1 MAAVAETMAE
11 PRDRIWDE
19 VSEMG
24 LEKYVADMDH
34 DGFCTLPPEIANPN
48 NLAERM
54 LNALVDLAEKRN
66 GERPDLETGATHA
79 YQPKFLYGAKNERY
93 GRSQLKDQTPAL
105 KSPADLGKE
114 DSPFGDRMHSIFYED
129 PVFAEA
135 LMNPAMLTMVTYLLG
150 YSAVLSNMG
159 CWMKGPCKSNF
170 PLHTDCGGMPSPL
183 PQQAYAAQCTY
194 LLTDFNRENGATCL
208 VPGSH
213 RWNRNPIGNEKT
225 LLPYEE
231 GGSEQAVAC
240 DAPAGSIVIWHGNA
254 WHGAFNRTAP
264 GIRVS
269 VTVYFNRPFM
279 RPLEDFIDK
288 IPEKMF
294 EEMLDKYGPRV
305 AMVLQHGC
313 VPGYSTQ
320 GDRVSYTARADQY
333 IDAYEQAAG
342 VKTRN
347 KSDPYH

>member
-1 MAAVAETMAE
+1 
-11 PRDRIWDE
+11 
-19 VSEMG
+19 
-24 LEKYVADMDH
+24 
-34 DGFCTLPPEIANPN
+34 
-48 NLAERM
+48 
-54 LNALVDLAEKRN
+54 
-66 GERPDLETGATHA
+66 
-79 YQPKFLYGAKNERY
+79 
-93 GRSQLKDQTPAL
+93 
-105 KSPADLGKE
+105 
-114 DSPFGDRMHSIFYED
+114 MHSIFYED

-135 LMNPAMLTMVTYLLG
+135 LMNPAMLAMVTYLLG

-194 LLTDFNRENGATCL
+194 LLTDFDRDNGATCL

-213 RWNRNPIGNEKT
+213 RWNRNPIGDEKT
-225 LLPYEE
+225 LLPYEQ
-231 GGSEQAVAC
+231 GGKEQAVAC

-254 WHGAFNRTAP
+254 WHGAFNRTTP

-288 IPEKMF
+288 IPEGMLD
-294 EEMLDKYGPRV
+294 EMIDKYGPRV

-320 GDRVSYTARADQY
+320 GDRVSYTARADKY
-333 IDAYEQAAG
+333 IDAYEKVAR
-342 VKTRN
+342 VRTRN

>member
-1 MAAVAETMAE
+1 MAAVLAE
-11 PRDRIWDE
+11 PRNHIWDE
-19 VSEMG
+19 ITELG

-54 LNALVDLAEKRN
+54 LEALVDLAEKRN

-135 LMNPAMLTMVTYLLG
+135 LMNPAMLAMVTYLLG

-194 LLTDFNRENGATCL
+194 LLTDFSRGERCD
-208 VPGSH
+208 VPRTGESQVEPQPH
-213 RWNRNPIGNEKT
+213 WQGKT

-240 DAPAGSIVIWHGNA
+240 EAPAGSIVIWHGNA

-269 VTVYFNRPFM
+269 VTVYFNGRSCARWRTSSTRSPRRCSRRCSTSTGHGSRWCCSTAAFRVTRPRATACRTPRERISTSM
-279 RPLEDFIDK
+279 LMNRP
-288 IPEKMF
+288 
-294 EEMLDKYGPRV
+294 
-305 AMVLQHGC
+305 
-313 VPGYSTQ
+313 PG
-320 GDRVSYTARADQY
+320 
-333 IDAYEQAAG
+333 
-342 VKTRN
+342 
-347 KSDPYH
+347 

>member
-1 MAAVAETMAE
+1 MAAVAIAAE
-11 PRDRIWDE
+11 PRDHAWNDVCE
-19 VSEMG
+19 LG
-24 LEKYVADMDH
+24 LEKYVADMDFQ
-34 DGFCTLPPEIANPN
+34 GFCTIPPEIANPN

-54 LNALVDLAEKRN
+54 LNALLDIAEKRN

-79 YQPKFLYGAKNERY
+79 YQPQMLYGAKNERY
-93 GRSQLKDQTPAL
+93 GRSELKDQTPAL

-129 PVFAEA
+129 EVFAEA
-135 LMNPAMLTMVTYLLG
+135 LMNPPLLAMVTYLLG

-183 PQQAYAAQCTY
+183 PSQAYAAQCTY
-194 LLTDFNRENGATCL
+194 LLTDFTRENGATCL

-213 RWNRNPIGNEKT
+213 KLNRNPIGNEKT

-231 GGSEQAVAC
+231 GGKEQAVAC

-269 VTVYFNRPFM
+269 VTVYFCRQVL
-279 RPLEDFIDK
+279 RPLEDFIGK
-288 IPEKMF
+288 VPEKML
-294 EEMLDKYGPRV
+294 EEMIDKYGPRV
-305 AMVLQHGC
+305 ALVLQQGC
-313 VPGYSTQ
+313 IPGYSTQ
-320 GDRVSYTARADQY
+320 GDRVGDTARAEKYLQ
-333 IDAYEQAAG
+333 AYEETAG
-342 VKTRN
+342 VRMRN

>member
-1 MAAVAETMAE
+1 MAAAAETLAA

-19 VSEMG
+19 ISEMG
-24 LEKYVADMDH
+24 LKSTSRIWTTTASAHFRGDRQSQQSRRTDARCAGGSRGEAQRRASRSRDRRDACLSTQV
-34 DGFCTLPPEIANPN
+34 PVRRE
-48 NLAERM
+48 ER
-54 LNALVDLAEKRN
+54 AV
-66 GERPDLETGATHA
+66 RPV
-79 YQPKFLYGAKNERY
+79 
-93 GRSQLKDQTPAL
+93 QLKDQTPAL

-135 LMNPAMLTMVTYLLG
+135 LMNPPMLAMVTYLLG

-213 RWNRNPIGNEKT
+213 RWNRNPIGDEKT
-225 LLPYEE
+225 LLPLRRGRQRASRRLRRP
-231 GGSEQAVAC
+231 GGLYRHLARQRLARRVQS
-240 DAPAGSIVIWHGNA
+240 
-254 WHGAFNRTAP
+254 HGARDSRQRDGLLQPAVHASP
-264 GIRVS
+264 GGLHRQDPREDVRGDARQVWAAGCDGAAARVRS
-269 VTVYFNRPFM
+269 
-279 RPLEDFIDK
+279 
-288 IPEKMF
+288 
-294 EEMLDKYGPRV
+294 
-305 AMVLQHGC
+305 
-313 VPGYSTQ
+313 GYSTQ